1 MGILAESGGEV
12 IRSRSMLTRII
23 LMRSAALLLVILLVA
38 CASHPVDVHQRALEI
53 ARDAVIVDTHI
64 DVPIRVEMSGEDV
77 TQATAEGNFDYP
89 RALAGGLDVAFMSI
103 FIPASVDEAGGG
115 RALADKLIDQVEG
128 MVKRAPNEFAPA
140 TCVADVRRNV
150 AAGLISLPMGM
161 ENGGPMASG
170 DDAPEHFFERGIRY
184 VTLAHAKS
192 NAFSDSSYDH
202 DEHWQGLSPQGQA
215 LVVRLND
222 LGIMVDVSHI
232 SERAFWQVLSVS
244 TVPVIASHSSAR
256 FFTPGFERNMSDDM
270 IKALAAHGGVMQV
283 NFGSSFVTAAARS
296 WAEAFDEAAKRFQ
309 TEQNVSPM
317 SEESKAFAKGYRTE
331 HPFPYADVSDVVDHI
346 DHIVKLAGIEHV
358 GIGSDFDGVGDTLP
372 AALKDVSMYPN
383 LIAGLLER
391 GYTARQIRLIL
402 GENLLR
408 VWGQVESS
416 AMKRGGHVRC
426 ASAGRPG

>member
-1 MGILAESGGEV
+1 
-12 IRSRSMLTRII
+12 MLTRII
-23 LMRSAALLLVILLVA
+23 HMRSAALPCVLLLVA
-38 CASHPVDVHQRALEI
+38 CATKPLVDVQQRAIQL
-53 ARDAVIVDTHI
+53 AHDSVIVDTHI

-77 TQATAEGNFDYP
+77 TQATAAGNFDYP
-89 RALAGGLDVAFMSI
+89 RAHAGGLDVPFMSI

-115 RALADKLIDQVEG
+115 PALADKLIDQVEG

-161 ENGGPMASG
+161 ENGGPMAAS

-202 DEHWQGLSPQGQA
+202 DERWQGLSAQGKA
-215 LVVRLND
+215 IVVRLND

-232 SERAFWQVLSVS
+232 SERAFWQVLQISKA
-244 TVPVIASHSSAR
+244 PVIASHSSAR
-256 FFTPGFERNMSDDM
+256 YFTPNFERNMSDDM
-270 IKALAAHGGVMQV
+270 IKALAARGGVVQV
-283 NFGSSFVTAAARS
+283 NFGSSFVTSAARS

-317 SEESKAFAKGYRTE
+317 SQESKTFAKDYRVD
-331 HPFPYADVSDVVDHI
+331 HPFPYANVDDVLDHI
-346 DHIVKLAGIEHV
+346 DHIVGLVGVEHV

-372 AALKDVSMYPN
+372 VALKDVSMYPN
-383 LIAGLLER
+383 LIAGLLTR
-391 GYTARQIRLIL
+391 GYEPAQIRLIL

-408 VWGQVESS
+408 VWGRVESS
-416 AMKRGGHVRC
+416 AVERGGRVVC
-426 ASAGRPG
+426 AGGPARP